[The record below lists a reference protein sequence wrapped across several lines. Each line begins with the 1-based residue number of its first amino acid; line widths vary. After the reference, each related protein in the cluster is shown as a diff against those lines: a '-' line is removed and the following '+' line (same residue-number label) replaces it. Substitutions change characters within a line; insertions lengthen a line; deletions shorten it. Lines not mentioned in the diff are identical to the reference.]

1 MRKHKKIVRIR
12 YKHIRTVTDSF
23 RPYMVLILPPT
34 FNPQETCTLKIE
46 GGINLAGDFTTC
58 VGYNSAQC
66 TIEKPTLKDYLELSL
81 AMKYKYDYKSE
92 YRKRRGY

>member
-1 MRKHKKIVRIR
+1 MKKHKRIAR
-12 YKHIRTVTDSF
+12 ITYKHIGAVTDSL

-34 FNPQETCTLKIE
+34 FNPQETCSLKVE
-46 GGINLAGDFTTC
+46 GGLNLAGDFTTF
-58 VGYNSAQC
+58 VGYNSAC

-81 AMKYKYDYKSE
+81 AMKYRYDYKSE